1 MGKFAR
7 CPRGVVWRRAG
18 RAGLLLGGVLL
29 AGALFGACGTGT
41 GPEPAPSPTPE
52 MIETPTPPSTP
63 PPSPTPTPNPYEGL
77 EGINPL
83 TGLPMEADY
92 EDRRPA
98 AVMLNNLKKALPMF
112 GVSQADIIYEALAEG
127 GITRMVGVFQNPSQV
142 PQIGTVRSTRAYYL
156 DIAQGHDAI
165 LLHAGGS
172 PEAYT
177 EIKRRGVAALD
188 CLRGYEGSL
197 YWRDK
202 DRIKNAGLEH
212 SAFTSG
218 ARIESVFQTL
228 KVRIR
233 HEEGYR
239 EALRFADD
247 GTPAPGAPAVSIS
260 VRYSSYKT
268 GLFTY
273 DPETKRYACTQYD
286 APYIDGQDET
296 QVSVVNVLVLRAAVS
311 QVKGDSAGRLTT
323 RLTGTGEGFFA
334 CGGRMTSI
342 VWSKASHD
350 APFVYTLKD
359 GGAPLVLGRGQSY
372 INIVSTKASVEVS

>member
-1 MGKFAR
+1 LEKFV
-7 CPRGVVWRRAG
+7 CHPRGVVGRRAG
-18 RAGLLLGGVLL
+18 RAGLLLGAALL
-29 AGALFGACGTGT
+29 AGALLGACKAE
-41 GPEPAPSPTPE
+41 PEP
-52 MIETPTPPSTP
+52 TP
-63 PPSPTPTPNPYEGL
+63 PPSPEVIETPSPSPVPTPTPTPTPTPDPYAGL
-77 EGINPL
+77 EGVNPL

-127 GITRMVGVFQNPSQV
+127 GITRMVGVFQNPSRV

-177 EIKRRGVAALD
+177 EIKKRGVAALD

-202 DRIKNAGLEH
+202 DRIQNAGLEH

-239 EALRFADD
+239 ETLRFADD
-247 GTPAPGAPAVSIS
+247 GTPAAGAPAASIS
-260 VRYSSYKT
+260 IRYSSYKT

-273 DPETKRYACTQYD
+273 DPETKRYACAQYD

-311 QVKGDSAGRLTT
+311 QIKGDSAGRLTT

-334 CGGRMTSI
+334 CGGRMTPI

-350 APFVYTLKD
+350 APFVYTLED

-372 INIVSTKASVEVS
+372 INIVPTNAKVEVA

>member
-1 MGKFAR
+1 LVLGA
-7 CPRGVVWRRAG
+7 A
-18 RAGLLLGGVLL
+18 LLLGAVL
-29 AGALFGACGTGT
+29 GACGAD
-41 GPEPAPSPTPE
+41 PEPTPAPSPEVT
-52 MIETPTPPSTP
+52 ETPAPTSTP
-63 PPSPTPTPNPYEGL
+63 SPTPAPTPTPNPYEGL
-77 EGINPL
+77 EGFNPL
-83 TGLPMEADY
+83 TGLPMDADY

-98 AVMLNNLKKALPMF
+98 AIMLNNLKKALPMF

-127 GITRMVGVFQNPSQV
+127 GITRMVGVFQNPSHV

-197 YWRDK
+197 YWRDQ

-218 ARIESVFQTL
+218 ERIESVFQTL
-228 KVRIR
+228 SVRIR

-239 EALRFADD
+239 ETLRFADD
-247 GTPAPGAPAVSIS
+247 GTPTGGEPAASIS
-260 VRYSSYKT
+260 IRYSSYKT

-273 DPETKRYACTQYD
+273 DPSAKRYACTQYD
-286 APYIDGQDET
+286 APYADGQDGT
-296 QVSVVNVLVLRAAVS
+296 QVSVVNVLVLRASVS
-311 QVKGDSAGRLTT
+311 QIKGDSAGRLTT

-334 CGGRMTSI
+334 CGGRTVPI

-372 INIVSTKASVEVS
+372 INIVPTNAKVEVS